1 LLKNFYIETFGCQMN
16 RSDSDLMAVSLLE
29 HGFHRV
35 GKLSGADIAIFNTCS
50 VRQHAEDRVIARILS
65 TRGPVKKRGGI
76 VVVAGCM
83 AQRMGEQLLEE
94 GVADMVIGPYES
106 PGIGR
111 ILREYMEGDR
121 ATSFLSQEA
130 SDFRD
135 RLSEGILGNLSRKQ
149 WHQWVTITHGCE
161 NFCAYCIVPHV
172 RGRLMS
178 FSSGRIIAHAR
189 SLLERGVR
197 EITLLGQNVNQ
208 YGQDT
213 GDIPFH
219 ELLRSVASLPGLAR
233 LNFLTSHPKDFSSEI
248 IEVIAANANISRSI
262 HLPLQSGSD
271 RVLSAMNRNY
281 SMESYMKLVE
291 ALYRHLDE
299 FTITTDLI
307 VGFPGETEEDYPA
320 TRRAVRDI
328 RFDDAYMYAYS
339 PREGTPAYALE
350 EFISRGE
357 KIDRLNR
364 LIDLQRGISREKLEA
379 RINMIEEIIPE
390 KVSKKSDGQLL
401 GRTFLNHPAVIQG
414 NAGDIGRIMKI
425 RVEAVRGSTL
435 QGTRIA

>member
-1 LLKNFYIETFGCQMN
+1 MLKNFYIETFGCQMN

-248 IEVIAANANISRSI
+248 IEVIAAKPISPEHSSAAAER
-262 HLPLQSGSD
+262 SD

-281 SMESYMKLVE
+281 SMEAYEMVE
-291 ALYRHLDE
+291 ALYRHWMSSL
-299 FTITTDLI
+299 ITTDPI
-307 VGFPGETEEDYPA
+307 G
-320 TRRAVRDI
+320 
-328 RFDDAYMYAYS
+328 
-339 PREGTPAYALE
+339 
-350 EFISRGE
+350 
-357 KIDRLNR
+357 
-364 LIDLQRGISREKLEA
+364 GISRET
-379 RINMIEEIIPE
+379 EE
-390 KVSKKSDGQLL
+390 
-401 GRTFLNHPAVIQG
+401 
-414 NAGDIGRIMKI
+414 
-425 RVEAVRGSTL
+425 
-435 QGTRIA
+435 